1 MLRPIIGSYSVL
13 IRQERAFYT
22 KGTIFSMKMTTGAV
36 ALSGEIGHNGSH
48 IGHSKRL
55 LKEHESN
62 E

>member
-36 ALSGEIGHNGSH
+36 ALSGEIGHDGKH
-48 IGHSKRL
+48 CA
-55 LKEHESN
+55 HEATT
-62 E
+62 